1 MAWIVSVVLLI
12 LVFNYLGSRVEAAR
26 LRKAGD
32 RDGMANAASERIQV
46 VSRL

>member
-1 MAWIVSVVLLI
+1 MAWIVSAVLLI

-32 RDGMANAASERIQV
+32 HDGVANAAPERVQV